1 MTQNATEARG
11 RGQNNRSKAPTDGTA
26 SAQPGRWA
34 WSNVHPIDLRLS
46 IPLPTGRYYVTL
58 VAGRERRGFAR
69 RAADARRHPLITWGN
84 LAAIFVLGSISGL
97 AALALMQLVSANLF
111 QELGMMRVAS

>member
-1 MTQNATEARG
+1 MTGDDAQAER
-11 RGQNNRSKAPTDGTA
+11 RGQSNRSKAPTDGTA
-26 SAQPGRWA
+26 GSRPSRWA
-34 WSNVHPIDLRLS
+34 WSDVHPIDLRLS

-84 LAAIFVLGSISGL
+84 VAAIFVLGSISGF
-97 AALALMQLVSANLF
+97 AALALIQLVSANLF